1 MDVAAW
7 LRGLGLGQY
16 EQAFRENNIDAEVLA
31 DLTAEDLIAHG
42 VASVGHRRKLLG
54 TISALQHRTS
64 LPTSSLLDP
73 QAAAPGAASLPEVGE
88 RRQVTVMFADLV
100 CSTALSARLK
110 PEEVRK
116 ILRAYQNRVAG
127 EITRCEGHIA
137 KFMGNGVLADFS
149 WPGAHEDDAEGAAH
163 ASLTVAQVRDGEG
176 QVVVLSGEPRMGK
189 SRPGLPLPAIIRA
202 HPLPLLLLRSPNRTI
217 CEAPT
222 AFRGSFTST
231 PSEHDAGCFQVSC
244 AFQCSRRNLLM
255 SEKSGRMA
263 E

>member
-1 MDVAAW
+1 VACGD
-7 LRGLGLGQY
+7 L
-16 EQAFRENNIDAEVLA
+16 QAYGSWRPVSQGRVRPDAVVVVTPRPDYNL
-31 DLTAEDLIAHG
+31 
-42 VASVGHRRKLLG
+42 
-54 TISALQHRTS
+54 
-64 LPTSSLLDP
+64 
-73 QAAAPGAASLPEVGE
+73 SLPEPVESYGG
-88 RRQVTVMFADLV
+88 F
-100 CSTALSARLK
+100 S
-110 PEEVRK
+110 
-116 ILRAYQNRVAG
+116 
-127 EITRCEGHIA
+127 
-137 KFMGNGVLADFS
+137 DFS